1 MKLRVL
7 CFFMSYNYFRVCASQ
22 KFPLNP
28 KGLLIHEK
36 IFYTI
41 FLLNFM
47 ISRKVEKPV
56 GWIDEELL
64 RNRAEEKDYTTNR
77 K

>member
-1 MKLRVL
+1 MRKS
-7 CFFMSYNYFRVCASQ
+7 CYAA
-22 KFPLNP
+22 
-28 KGLLIHEK
+28 LLFVFI
-36 IFYTI
+36 
-41 FLLNFM
+41 
-47 ISRKVEKPV
+47 ISGKEEKPI